1 MKRLVFVF
9 AALFACAAFAK
20 AQEADS
26 TAKSGRDRLE
36 KLEQLAD
43 KAKEVKAKKAEKF
56 MNFEMLSR
64 FGFGSH
70 LVENN
75 GFNQDFLKCREIWF
89 NAFELTL
96 NPADWFSASLGVNL
110 KWDKF
115 LAANDAYIYAD
126 AADGNI
132 AKFAPIATQ
141 QALYPGAGGDFK
153 KLSSQINL
161 FSLEAPLLLDL
172 HFSDFGIKLGAQA
185 VVPLT
190 ARQNELAEFGST
202 RVKTRVKDVA
212 KIPFYYGFYGEINYN
227 DIGVYA
233 KYCPAEV
240 LPGTVQDLVTLG
252 LVLNF

>member
-26 TAKSGRDRLE
+26 TAESGRDRLE
-36 KLEQLAD
+36 KLEQLANQ
-43 KAKEVKAKKAEKF
+43 AKEAKAKKAEKLV
-56 MNFEMLSR
+56 NFEMVGH

-70 LVENN
+70 LVDND

-89 NAFELTL
+89 NAFELTF
-96 NPADWFSASLGVNL
+96 NPAYWFSASLGLNL

-126 AADGNI
+126 AADGNM

-153 KLSSQINL
+153 KLSSRINL
-161 FSLEAPLLLDL
+161 FSLEAPLLLGL
-172 HFSDFGIKLGAQA
+172 HIGDFGVKLGAQA

-212 KIPFYYGFYGEINYN
+212 KIPFYYGFYGELNY
-227 DIGVYA
+227 DDLGVYA
-233 KYCPAEV
+233 KFCPAEV
-240 LPGTVQDLVTLG
+240 LPGTVQDLMTIG